1 MHRTHDERVY
11 FFVLLAHPKP
21 SHRDYGVIDGAYVA
35 CWVNEPT
42 EELAEAVA
50 REAIEDLEW
59 DVEERD
65 QGYEVGRDDFE
76 DGSKS
81 LQRFDQALIDD
92 CVLDFNRWRVG
103 APDDD

>member
-1 MHRTHDERVY
+1 MY

-35 CWVNEPT
+35 CWVNEAN

>member
-1 MHRTHDERVY
+1 MY

-65 QGYEVGRDDFE
+65 QGYHIGRDDFE
-76 DGSKS
+76 VGSKS
-81 LQRFDQALIDD
+81 LQRFDQALVDD
-92 CVLDFNRWRVG
+92 CVLDFNQWRVG